1 MSYRRDVFEKG
12 FSNVKKELYIET
24 NNYHIDTY
32 TGKPLKPGEPWDF
45 EHIISAKEFS
55 SLPQVELLDFETQS
69 RILNHRKNIGFTL
82 RNINK
87 SKSKY
92 PLIKWLEKKSNGRS
106 ITNSEFY
113 TIDIKRAKK
122 LREKVLEFL
131 KDEIKNA
138 LL

>member
-12 FSNVKKELYIET
+12 FSRVKKELYIET

-32 TGKPLKPGEPWDF
+32 TGKPLNPGEPWDF

-55 SLPQVELLDFETQS
+55 SIPEVDNLDFETQS
-69 RILNHRKNIGFTL
+69 RILNHRKNIGFTM
-82 RNINK
+82 RDINK

-92 PLIKWLEKKSNGRS
+92 PLVEWLERKSNGRVL
-106 ITNSEFY
+106 TNSEHY
-113 TIDIKRAKK
+113 NIDVKKAEK

-131 KDEIKNA
+131 IVEIKKA
-138 LL
+138 VK

>member
-12 FSNVKKELYIET
+12 FSKVKKELYKET

-55 SLPQVELLDFETQS
+55 SLPYVKQLDFESQS
-69 RILNHRKNIGFTL
+69 RILNHRKNIGFTM

-87 SKSKY
+87 SKGKH
-92 PLIKWLEKKSNGRS
+92 PLIKWLETESNGRKIS
-106 ITNSEFY
+106 NAEY
-113 TIDIKRAKK
+113 YNIDIKKAKK
-122 LREKVLEFL
+122 LRKKVLEFL
-131 KDEIKNA
+131 TSEIKKA
-138 LL
+138 A